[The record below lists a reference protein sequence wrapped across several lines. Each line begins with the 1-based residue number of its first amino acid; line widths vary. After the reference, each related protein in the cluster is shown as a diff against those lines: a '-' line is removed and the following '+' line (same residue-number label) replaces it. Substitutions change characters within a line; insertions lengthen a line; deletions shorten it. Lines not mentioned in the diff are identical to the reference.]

1 MLTTLLSALCA
12 LTLNAAGAVA
22 PATAPE
28 PEPEPTAAP
37 AAAPADTT
45 TRYSINGKVVDNFDG
60 SQLNGKYVKS
70 YDIEI
75 IKGKKEVIKLHN
87 ISTSEWNS
95 TAVKVFNGSTED
107 VKVVGYGTMP
117 SFSPDGSSPKI
128 IVRSTTGEAPN
139 LVYVLDGRVINS
151 DEFQRINPA
160 DIVSMEII
168 KDSSSEIKK
177 KYTDNEDAG
186 VILITTKNA
195 K

>member
-22 PATAPE
+22 PATAPA
-28 PEPEPTAAP
+28 PEPTAAP

-87 ISTSEWNS
+87 ISTTEWNS
-95 TAVKVFNGSTED
+95 TD
-107 VKVVGYGTMP
+107 VKVVGYGTMQ
-117 SFSPDGSSPKI
+117 SFGPDGSSPKI

-168 KDSSSEIKK
+168 KDSSSGIKK

-186 VILITTKNA
+186 VILITSKNA

>member
-22 PATAPE
+22 PATAPA
-28 PEPEPTAAP
+28 PAPEPTAAP

-95 TAVKVFNGSTED
+95 TAVKVFNGST
-107 VKVVGYGTMP
+107 
-117 SFSPDGSSPKI
+117 
-128 IVRSTTGEAPN
+128 
-139 LVYVLDGRVINS
+139 
-151 DEFQRINPA
+151 
-160 DIVSMEII
+160 
-168 KDSSSEIKK
+168 
-177 KYTDNEDAG
+177 
-186 VILITTKNA
+186 
-195 K
+195 

>member
-12 LTLNAAGAVA
+12 LALNTA
-22 PATAPE
+22 PAVTPAP
-28 PEPEPTAAP
+28 AP

-45 TRYSINGKVVDNFDG
+45 TRYSINGKIVENFDG

-87 ISTSEWNS
+87 ISTLESMNTNINILNGNS
-95 TAVKVFNGSTED
+95 DD
-107 VKVVGYGTMP
+107 VKVVGYGMMQ
-117 SFSPDGSSPKI
+117 SIGPDGGSPKI
-128 IVRSTTGEAPN
+128 LVRSTTGEAPN
-139 LVYVLDGRVINS
+139 LVYVLDGKVINS
-151 DEFQRINPA
+151 DAFQRINPA

-168 KDSSSEIKK
+168 KDNSNEIKK
-177 KYTDNEDAG
+177 KYTDDANAG